1 MIKLKKNSR
10 NKKLIKAIK
19 RMGIEYKK
27 KRKKMKE
34 SEIKKINKKLS

>member
-1 MIKLKKNSR
+1 MIKLKKKSQ

-27 KRKKMKE
+27 K
-34 SEIKKINKKLS
+34 